1 MMKAQDDETISKRAN
16 ELWRFTIR
24 CSRMHRDRHFYAYF
38 STQEAGIK
46 YMNEKYSEDAQRL
59 RVEKSN
65 ANPPIGSCGNPL
77 LEDLE
82 NYCDYLGNWGMDMVI
97 RMRPPKEGSE

>member
-1 MMKAQDDETISKRAN
+1 MKALDDETISKKAD
-16 ELWRFTIR
+16 ELWRFIVR
-24 CSRMHRDRHFYAYF
+24 CGRSHPNRHYYAYF

-46 YMNEKYSEDAQRL
+46 FMNEEYSEDAQRL
-59 RVEKSN
+59 KVEKRN
-65 ANPPIGSCGNPL
+65 ANPPIGHCGNPL
-77 LEDLE
+77 LLDLE